1 MNKVRAKKYLGQHF
15 LKDESIAKKIVDSL
29 PATGIKNVLEIGPG
43 MGVLTKF
50 MLPKKEY
57 LTTVVEIDI
66 ESVDYLKE
74 HFPQLQDRIVSMNFL
89 KWDLDEYFHE
99 PFAIIGNLPYNISSQ
114 IFFRVLKFR
123 NKIPQMVCMIQ
134 KEVAERISSPPGSK
148 AYGILSVFLQSFYD
162 IEYLFTVSPESF
174 LPPPKVESGVIRLIR
189 NKRKRLKCDE
199 PFFFKVVKTAFNQ
212 RRKTMRNSLKTL
224 ITNEDFKKNE
234 IFSRRPETLSVEEF
248 EELTILLSKQEPK
261 EQN

>member
-174 LPPPKVESGVIRLIR
+174 LPPPKVESGVIRIIR